1 MFRLCMR
8 SWKNVVRHNRVE
20 LEATAHKVES
30 WALTL
35 HVTRCHLNAEFPG
48 TNTLVEEFC
57 IVREN

>member
-8 SWKNVVRHNRVE
+8 RWKSVVRHNRVE

-35 HVTRCHLNAEFPG
+35 HVTRYHLTPIPQAQIQWLKSFELF
-48 TNTLVEEFC
+48 E
-57 IVREN
+57 RR